1 MSLRH
6 VVWQALTMTAEKKI
20 RVLVI
25 DDSESMRLSLYQVL
39 SVFVDFQWV
48 GESHDGQDA
57 LEQCA
62 QLHPDVVLIDVGL
75 LHIDVARVT
84 HQIRERFPLTQ
95 VIGITGFEEQALINR
110 VLQAGAALCLSK
122 ESNIV
127 LIAEAVRRVARA
139 VNWADLVNRT
149 G

>member
-1 MSLRH
+1 
-6 VVWQALTMTAEKKI
+6 MTVENKI

-39 SVFVDFQWV
+39 SVFADFQWI
-48 GESHDGQDA
+48 GESHDGQDV

-75 LHIDVARVT
+75 LHVDVAQVT
-84 HQIRERFPLTQ
+84 RQIRERFPLIQ

-127 LIAEAVRRVARA
+127 RIAEAVRQVAHA